1 MSRHVAIVYLLISIL
16 CLSNQLKT
24 TSQVVVERQIKVM
37 MMTRNPGLREMPTR
51 LATRLLMGEWVEPE
65 IVVTLVTLA
74 RPLLAVGRDLSVL
87 L

>member
-1 MSRHVAIVYLLISIL
+1 
-16 CLSNQLKT
+16 
-24 TSQVVVERQIKVM
+24 M

-51 LATRLLMGEWVEPE
+51 LVTRLLMGEWMEPE
-65 IVVTLVTLA
+65 IVVTLVTLV